1 MKLLLTVEKL
11 SRSYGARPALR
22 SATFQLMQ
30 GELVFLLGANGAG
43 KSTLLGC
50 LAGAI
55 RPESGKIVWGGG
67 TEEAVTSGVLLQRSS
82 FLYED
87 LSIEENLLF
96 FAALYRVANAR
107 EVVSRLVA
115 RLELPERRIVRELS
129 QGTLQKAALARAMVH
144 APSLL
149 LLDEPFSNLDTA
161 GRVTVL
167 EMLVEHRQRGGS
179 ALIASHEPDLV
190 SNLAS
195 RQLFLDRG
203 RLEDQALGSAF
214 ARELK

>member
-1 MKLLLTVEKL
+1 
-11 SRSYGARPALR
+11 
-22 SATFQLMQ
+22 
-30 GELVFLLGANGAG
+30 
-43 KSTLLGC
+43 
-50 LAGAI
+50 
-55 RPESGKIVWGGG
+55 
-67 TEEAVTSGVLLQRSS
+67 
-82 FLYED
+82 
-87 LSIEENLLF
+87 
-96 FAALYRVANAR
+96 
-107 EVVSRLVA
+107 
-115 RLELPERRIVRELS
+115 
-129 QGTLQKAALARAMVH
+129 
-144 APSLL
+144 LL